1 MDINDDFVVD
11 HRIIS
16 AWAANLDIFL
26 PNLSV
31 LDLSSHGVYSTSNLE
46 AAFSLL
52 SPRIKKLT
60 LHLGPQSADAL
71 ANIPAKIMSRFHA
84 SCSGLVQL
92 CLVIRRRGL
101 GGTPTASKIILGGF
115 VIASHNL
122 QHADFARTD
131 GLDYE
136 AFLHLAALPDLR
148 YLDVGQFHLN
158 PTAPALPA
166 GSFARLD
173 EFRAQVRNQDTLV
186 VHAFL
191 VLPPTGQLR
200 KFSLTMYPNYTITI
214 NTFTH
219 VVQALRSFR
228 TLVVVKICPVLSPE
242 EVLSVERAN
251 ASWDILEPLSGL
263 PVLQR
268 LDILGTLPFVISE
281 ERLLLL
287 AAAWPRLEHWEI
299 SVFRPPPGTP
309 VYMHISLVVLLEMLR
324 RCVAVEHL
332 PYFEVANAPLPDED
346 ELAAFAQ
353 QNHVFRG
360 MVRAAVD
367 EAAPL
372 VQTLRRVLC
381 RAEVIGDWA

>member
-1 MDINDDFVVD
+1 MDIKADLVVD
-11 HRIIS
+11 HRMIS

-31 LDLSSHGVYSTSNLE
+31 LDLSGHGVCSTSRLE

-52 SPRIKKLT
+52 SPRIKKLV
-60 LHLGPQSADAL
+60 LHLGTRSADAL
-71 ANIPAKIMSRFHA
+71 ADISTKMVSRFYA

-92 CLVIRRRGL
+92 RVSVRRI
-101 GGTPTASKIILGGF
+101 GGTPTAIKRILSGF
-115 VIASHNL
+115 VVASFNL
-122 QHADFARTD
+122 QSADFARTD
-131 GLDYE
+131 GLEYE

-148 YLDVGQFHLN
+148 YLDVSQFHLD

-166 GSFARLD
+166 GSFLRLD
-173 EFRAQVRNQDTLV
+173 EFRAQVRNQDTHV
-186 VHAFL
+186 VRAFL
-191 VLPPTGQLR
+191 ALPPTGHLR
-200 KFSLTMYPNYTITI
+200 KVSFEMYPNSTIPI
-214 NTFTH
+214 DTFTD

-228 TLVVVKICPVLSPE
+228 TLVFVKICPVLSPE
-242 EVLSVERAN
+242 EVLSVDRAK
-251 ASWDILEPLSGL
+251 ASWDILEPLSRL

-287 AAAWPRLEHWEI
+287 AAAWPRLKHWEI
-299 SVFRPPPGTP
+299 CVFRPPPGTP
-309 VYMHISLVVLLEMLR
+309 VYMYISLVVLLEILR

-332 PYFEVANAPLPDED
+332 PYFEVAQAPLPDEE
-346 ELAAFAQ
+346 ELSAFAQ

-360 MVRAAVD
+360 MVMVAEDD